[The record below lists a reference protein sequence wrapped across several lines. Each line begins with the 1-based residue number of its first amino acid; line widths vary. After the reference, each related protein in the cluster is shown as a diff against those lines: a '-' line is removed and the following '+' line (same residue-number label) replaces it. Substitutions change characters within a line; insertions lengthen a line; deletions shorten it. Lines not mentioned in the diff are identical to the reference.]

1 MISQPGWS
9 VNQLD
14 SVLIRHSDTSM
25 DPLLSHLDTQLV
37 CLMGHC

>member
-14 SVLIRHSDTSM
+14 SILIRQSDTSM
-25 DPLLSHLDTQLV
+25 DSLLFHSDTQLV
-37 CLMGHC
+37 YLMGHC

>member
-1 MISQPGWS
+1 MTSQPGWS

-14 SVLIRHSDTSM
+14 SVLIRQSDTSM
-25 DPLLSHLDTQLV
+25 DPLLFHLDTQLV